1 MGDGR
6 HGGKHPAGDV
16 EIDEEIPV
24 FVEGISDEDRG

>member
-1 MGDGR
+1 MGGGR

-16 EIDEEIPV
+16 GSDEEVLV